1 MKKTSFLIPLILFL
15 LGFFTFNAFSDSQKP
30 FRTFITLKS
39 YHLAQSGNTAPE
51 HSIQLKLKL
60 EGQEALPLPQK
71 DLSWTLSN
79 GGTQT
84 IDQTFEIPFEAI
96 SSDSF
101 SFEVQMLR
109 EGKKI
114 EPCRFTVTQ
123 LSQYNR
129 NYICRSDVNYQLH
142 KQNLPQDK
150 ISKEAIEVRVFTSL
164 KTKKKEI
171 PRQVIAL
178 K

>member
-1 MKKTSFLIPLILFL
+1 VKSQSFLIPFVLIV
-15 LGFFTFNAFSDSQKP
+15 LGFFALNAFSDTKKP

-39 YHLAQSGNTAPE
+39 YHIAQSGNSLPE
-51 HSIQLKLKL
+51 HNIQLKLKL

-71 DLSWTLSN
+71 DLSWTIAN

-84 IDQTFEIPFEAI
+84 INQTFEIPFEALQ
-96 SSDSF
+96 SDSF
-101 SFEVQMLR
+101 SFELQMIR
-109 EGKKI
+109 KGKKI
-114 EPCRFTVTQ
+114 DPCRFTVSHV
-123 LSQYNR
+123 SQYNR
-129 NYICRSDVNYQLH
+129 SYVCRSDVNHQLH
-142 KQNLPQDK
+142 KQNLPLEK
-150 ISKEAIEVRVFTSL
+150 ISKEAVEIRVFTSL